1 MIISKMKRIRLF
13 GVFIFL
19 SLCVAVVAQQDY
31 DNVEGASSVE
41 VYKTVGDV
49 EMRLWFFSPD
59 NVEEESKRS
68 AIIFYFGGGWNGGTP
83 NQFVKHCEYLKA
95 RGMIAIVAD
104 YRVKSRHGVKA
115 EICVADAKSSIRYL
129 RKHADRLNIDPDK
142 IVSAGGSAGGHLG
155 ASVATL
161 PSLDDPK
168 DDMQISCIP
177 NASVLFNPVLV
188 TAAIPEKF
196 EMKDRFSSAMSN
208 RIAVSLE
215 SFSPYHNIKF
225 GVCPML
231 VFHGTGDET
240 VPFVTAKVF
249 HDKMRSVGNVCTLVA
264 YEDEGHGFFNYGK
277 KTNGPFI
284 DTVKR
289 MDDFLVLHG
298 FIDPAPN
305 FKVY

>member
-1 MIISKMKRIRLF
+1 MNSIKLF

-19 SLCVAVVAQQDY
+19 SLCVAAVAQQDY

-41 VYKTVGDV
+41 VYKTIGDL
-49 EMRLWFFSPD
+49 EMRLWLFNPD
-59 NVEEESKRS
+59 NLGEGDKRS

-104 YRVKSRHGVKA
+104 YRVRSRHDVKA

-129 RKHADRLNIDPDK
+129 RKHSDRLNIDPDK

-161 PSLDDPK
+161 PGLDDAN
-168 DDMQISCIP
+168 DDKQFSCIP

-188 TAAIPEKF
+188 TAEIPELF
-196 EMKDRFSSAMSN
+196 ELKDEFSSSLRE
-208 RIAVSLE
+208 RIGVSLG
-215 SFSPYHNIKF
+215 SFSPYHNLKF
-225 GVCPML
+225 GIAPML
-231 VFHGTGDET
+231 IFHGTDDKT

-249 HDKMRSVGNVCTLVA
+249 HDKMRAVGNVCTLVA
-264 YEDEGHGFFNYGK
+264 YEDEGHGFFNYGRNK
-277 KTNGPFI
+277 NGPYI

-298 FIDPAPN
+298 FIEPVPN